1 MMNKNSRKEFRLS
14 RETLEKFK
22 RIKEEKNLKTDTDTF
37 IYLINSHEERQKFA
51 KEIAREM
58 EVKWKKT
65 FDRIRLASQSSEKYT
80 YTILDILN
88 TLLYEFPNVD
98 TLIPAGM
105 TTSHKVT
112 KESMENLNEIIERR
126 KQLKDN
132 RGRKTEPGIT
142 DEHIYDVK
150 KENFYDIG
158 ELTEDG
164 ELIVG

>member
-1 MMNKNSRKEFRLS
+1 MKKV
-14 RETLEKFK
+14 
-22 RIKEEKNLKTDTDTF
+22 
-37 IYLINSHEERQKFA
+37 A

-126 KQLKDN
+126 KQREEN
-132 RGRKTEPGIT
+132 RAG
-142 DEHIYDVK
+142 
-150 KENFYDIG
+150 NN
-158 ELTEDG
+158 
-164 ELIVG
+164 